1 MADEYYKG
9 VKLLKGK
16 YPRKNY
22 FQQKFL
28 KQYSS
33 GIISAEE
40 AHEKMTKTG
49 TSKAVAT
56 KKIKAAEEK
65 KWKHLKVL

>member
-1 MADEYYKG
+1 MSDEYYKG

-33 GIISAEE
+33 GLISAEE
-40 AHEKMTKTG
+40 AHTKMVETG

-56 KKIKAAEEK
+56 KKIKLAEESK
-65 KWKHLKVL
+65 